1 MSARTGRERP
11 GFRGDVEGLRALA
24 VVLVLLFH
32 AQVPGV
38 LGGYVGVD
46 VFFAISGFLI
56 TGILLRQLASTGR
69 IALPAFFAGRARRIL
84 PAASVVLAGTAL
96 AAWLVLPP
104 LRARDTMVD
113 VVASALQVA
122 NLRFIAQETDY
133 MAAAAAPSPVLHY
146 WSLAV
151 EEQFYVVV
159 PLLLAL
165 VGAVASRT
173 RRSPVPAAVA
183 VLAVGTVASFVVSLA
198 LTSSDPAVAYMS
210 PLTRAWQFGLGGLLA
225 AALLRRPD
233 GVAPLAV
240 GDVVPARGRLVLR
253 RVAWTLTGWAGLG
266 VVVWS
271 ALAYDESTPFP
282 GTAAAWPTLG
292 TVAVLAVPAAVRTAR
307 GSVGHLLALA
317 PVRAVGRLSFA
328 WYLVH
333 WPVLVLADAAWGPL
347 TWPQRVVLTIGAGGV
362 AWLVLQGVES
372 PLRRSHVVALRPSAS
387 YSVGF
392 TGVVLALTASLG
404 AGSAVYADL
413 EGEEVASAQVRLDT
427 IFEPA
432 ALARTGGPVTPG
444 LTQAALDAP
453 PAETPCLGSL
463 SLSSTNWPAECVV
476 GPADGRAVVLFGD
489 SKAFQWSGALRD
501 IALAQG
507 WRLSI
512 VTKGGCTPADL
523 PQEMLDES
531 QHCETWRDA
540 QIDRIADRADVVIV
554 GSSAAYFEGA
564 EGADRRE
571 RAWASTLGRFAAAGV
586 PVVYLR
592 DTPTPVTDVPS
603 CVSGALDDW
612 DACSFSR
619 AEALP
624 TDPLLVDVALGD
636 VPGVEV
642 VDVSGVVCAQA
653 DRCPAVLGGL
663 LLYRD
668 GSHLT
673 ATAVQALRPELE
685 RRLVETSAL
694 GG

>member
-1 MSARTGRERP
+1 MSSGTGRGRP

-38 LGGYVGVD
+38 PGGYVGVD

-56 TGILLRQLASTGR
+56 TGILLRQLASAGR

-84 PAASVVLAGTAL
+84 PAASVVLVGTAL

-104 LRARDTMVD
+104 LRARDTMID

-133 MAAAAAPSPVLHY
+133 MAASAAPSPVLHY

-151 EEQFYVVV
+151 EEQFYLVV

-165 VGAVASRT
+165 VGVVAARV
-173 RRSPVPAAVA
+173 RRSPLPAAVA
-183 VLAVGTVASFVVSLA
+183 VLAVGTVASFVVSLV
-198 LTSSDPAVAYMS
+198 LTSSDPALAYMS

-225 AALLRRPD
+225 AAVLRRPD
-233 GVAPLAV
+233 GATSPPRGGVTGGL
-240 GDVVPARGRLVLR
+240 GHPALR
-253 RVAWTLTGWAGLG
+253 RVAWTLAGWAGLG
-266 VVVWS
+266 AVVWS
-271 ALAYDESTPFP
+271 AVVHDESTPFP
-282 GTAAAWPTLG
+282 GTAALWPTLG
-292 TVAVLAVPAAVRTAR
+292 TVALLAVPATVRTAR
-307 GSVGHLLALA
+307 GSVGHLLALS

-333 WPVLVLADAAWGPL
+333 WPVLVLADAVWGPL
-347 TWPQRVVLTIGAGGV
+347 TWPQRVVLTLGAGGV

-372 PLRRSHVVALRPSAS
+372 PLRRSPVVALRPSAS

-392 TGVVLALTASLG
+392 TGVVLALVASLG
-404 AGSAVYADL
+404 AGSAVYAGL
-413 EGEEVASAQVRLDT
+413 EGDEVGSAQVRLDT
-427 IFEPA
+427 IFDPS

-444 LTQAALDAP
+444 LTRAALDAP
-453 PAETPCLGSL
+453 PAETPCLGALGL
-463 SLSSTNWPAECVV
+463 SETAWPAECVV
-476 GPADGRAVVLFGD
+476 GPEGGREVVLFGD

-501 IALAQG
+501 VALAQG
-507 WRLSI
+507 WHLSI

-523 PQEMLDES
+523 PQALLEES
-531 QHCETWRDA
+531 QHCEAWRDA
-540 QIDRIADRADVVIV
+540 QIEKIAARADVVIV
-554 GSSAAYFEGA
+554 GSSAAYFESEEA
-564 EGADRRE
+564 ADRRE
-571 RAWASTLGRFAAAGV
+571 AAWGSTLGRFAAAGV

-592 DTPTPVTDVPS
+592 DTPTPGVDVPS

-612 DACSFSR
+612 DACSFPR
-619 AEALP
+619 AQALP
-624 TDPLLVDVALGD
+624 ADPLVVDVVLGD

-642 VDVSGVVCAQA
+642 VDVSGVVCAQE
-653 DRCPAVLGGL
+653 RCPAVLGGL

-673 ATAVQALRPELE
+673 ATAVEALRPELE

>member
-1 MSARTGRERP
+1 VSARTGGERP
-11 GFRGDVEGLRALA
+11 RFRGDVEGLRALA

-32 AQVPGV
+32 AEVPGV
-38 LGGYVGVD
+38 MGGYVGVD

-56 TGILLRQLASTGR
+56 TGILLRELASTGR

-104 LRARDTMVD
+104 LRARDTMID
-113 VVASALQVA
+113 VLASALQVA

-151 EEQFYVVV
+151 EEQFYLVV

-165 VGAVASRT
+165 VGVLAARV
-173 RRSPVPAAVA
+173 RRSPLPAAVA
-183 VLAVGTVASFVVSLA
+183 VLAVGTVVSFVVSLA
-198 LTSSDPAVAYMS
+198 LTSSDPALAYMS

-225 AALLRRPD
+225 AAILRRPD
-233 GVAPLAV
+233 GVAPV
-240 GDVVPARGRLVLR
+240 GREALGGARAGLR
-253 RVAWTLTGWAGLG
+253 RAAWTAAGWAGLG
-266 VVVWS
+266 AIVWS
-271 ALAYDESTPFP
+271 AVTYDEATAFP
-282 GTAAAWPTLG
+282 GTAAVAPTLG
-292 TVAVLAVPAAVRTAR
+292 AVALLAAPAGARTAR
-307 GSVGHLLALA
+307 GSVGGLLALA

-347 TWPQRVVLTIGAGGV
+347 TWPQRVVLTIGAGAL
-362 AWLVLQGVES
+362 AWLVLRGVET
-372 PLRRSHVVALRPSAS
+372 PLRRSQVVALRPSAS

-404 AGSAVYADL
+404 AGSAVYAGL
-413 EGEEVASAQVRLDT
+413 EGQEVAAETVRLDT
-427 IFEPA
+427 IFDPA
-432 ALARTGGPVTPG
+432 ALALTGGPVTPG
-444 LTQAALDAP
+444 LTRAALDAP
-453 PAETPCLGSL
+453 PHETPCLGSL
-463 SLSSTNWPAECVV
+463 GLSATDWPAECVV
-476 GPADGRAVVLFGD
+476 GPEGGREVVLFGD

-507 WRLSI
+507 WRLTI
-512 VTKGGCTPADL
+512 VTKGGCAPADL
-523 PQEMLDES
+523 PQAMLVES
-531 QHCETWRDA
+531 QHCERWRDA
-540 QIDRIADRADVVIV
+540 QVERIAARADVVIV
-554 GSSAAYFEGA
+554 GSSAAYFRNEGA
-564 EGADRRE
+564 ADLRE
-571 RAWASTLGRFAAAGV
+571 AAWAHTLRRFTDEGIA
-586 PVVYLR
+586 VVYLR
-592 DTPTPVTDVPS
+592 DTPTPGFDVPS

-612 DACSFSR
+612 DACSFPR
-619 AEALP
+619 VDALP
-624 TDPLLVDVALGD
+624 VDPLLVDVALGD
-636 VPGVEV
+636 VSGIEV
-642 VDVSGVVCAQA
+642 VDVSGVVCAQ

-673 ATAVQALRPELE
+673 ATAVQVLRPELE

>member
-1 MSARTGRERP
+1 MSAPTRRGRP

-32 AQVPGV
+32 AEVPGV

-46 VFFAISGFLI
+46 VFFVISGFLI
-56 TGILLRQLASTGR
+56 TGILLRQLAESGR

-151 EEQFYVVV
+151 EEQFYLVV

-165 VGAVASRT
+165 VGAVAARM
-173 RRSPVPAAVA
+173 RRSPLPGAVA
-183 VLAVGTVASFVVSLA
+183 LLGAGTVASFVVSSV
-198 LTSSDPAVAYMS
+198 LTSSDPALAYMS

-225 AALLRRPD
+225 AAVLRRPD
-233 GVAPLAV
+233 DVTPFGSGVVV
-240 GDVVPARGRLVLR
+240 GRGRLAAR
-253 RVAWTLTGWAGLG
+253 RVVWTLAGWAGLG

-271 ALAYDESTPFP
+271 AVAYDESTPFP
-282 GTAAAWPTLG
+282 GTAALWPTLG
-292 TVAVLAVPAAVRTAR
+292 TVALLAAPATVRTAR
-307 GSVGHLLALA
+307 GSVGQLLALR

-347 TWPQRVVLTIGAGGV
+347 TWPQRVVLTLGAGGV

-372 PLRRSHVVALRPSAS
+372 PLRRSQVVALRPSAS

-404 AGSAVYADL
+404 AGSAVYAGL
-413 EGEEVASAQVRLDT
+413 EGEGDASAHVRLDT
-427 IFEPA
+427 IFDPA

-444 LTQAALDAP
+444 LTTAALDAP
-453 PAETPCLGSL
+453 PWETPCLGSL
-463 SLSSTNWPAECVV
+463 GLESTDWPAECIV
-476 GPADGRAVVLFGD
+476 GPVGGREVVLFGD

-501 IALAQG
+501 IAIAQG
-507 WRLSI
+507 WHLSI

-523 PQEMLDES
+523 PQAMLEES
-531 QHCETWRDA
+531 QHCESWRDV
-540 QIDRIADRADVVIV
+540 QIDRVAARADVVIV
-554 GSSAAYFEGA
+554 GSSAAYFESA
-564 EGADRRE
+564 AAADRRE
-571 RAWASTLGRFAAAGV
+571 QAWGSTLGRFAAAGV

-592 DTPTPVTDVPS
+592 DTPTPGVDIPS

-612 DACSFSR
+612 AECSFPR
-619 AEALP
+619 AQALP
-624 TDPLLVDVALGD
+624 ADPLLVDVALGD

-673 ATAVQALRPELE
+673 ATAVEALRPELE